1 MTQET
6 SDSKLY
12 TLLIILSIAIVII
25 AAGFYSFV
33 VAGTGVKLLNISASP
48 EQKWLSVSGSAS
60 SYVIPDTASI
70 SLGIITRAATA
81 KEASDKNAASMNVI
95 ISAIKDM
102 GIPDKEIRTSFIS
115 LQPEYNYSVNGGSP
129 AIVGYS
135 ASNNVQ
141 ITTTMFE
148 KISDLLDKS
157 VTSGANQVSGISFM
171 VSEEKQKQINDE
183 LLSNAVID
191 AQGKAARLAKNLDVR
206 IVSVKSSSINEGAQP
221 FPILQASSEKA
232 AIPIQP
238 GESRVTLSVQMTYII
253 E

>member
-6 SDSKLY
+6 SNDKLY
-12 TLLIILSIAIVII
+12 ILLIVISIAIVII

-33 VAGTGVKLLNISASP
+33 VAGTGIKLLNITASP
-48 EQKWLSVSGSAS
+48 EQRWLSVSGSAS
-60 SYVIPDTASI
+60 SYILPDTASL
-70 SLGIITRAATA
+70 SLGVITRAATA
-81 KEASDKNAASMNVI
+81 KEASDKNTASMNVM

-102 GIPDKEIRTSFIS
+102 GIPDKDIRTYFIS
-115 LQPEYNYSVNGGSP
+115 IQPEYNYSRNGDSP

-141 ITTTMFE
+141 ITTMMLD
-148 KISDLLDKS
+148 KLSDLLDKS
-157 VTSGANQVSGISFM
+157 VSSGANQVSGISFM

-191 AQGKAARLAKNLDVR
+191 AQGKASRLAKNLNVR

-221 FPILQASSEKA
+221 FPILQTFSEKA
-232 AIPIQP
+232 SIPIQP
-238 GESRVTLSVQMTYII
+238 GESKVTLSVQLTYLI